1 MTAGGNNVGFAS
13 VIANCFVE
21 FAWSMAKCTNQVNAA
36 ESKADSTLQ
45 ETTTFLSHIQNRLA
59 DPTHARVI
67 LGYPYLVQA
76 GRDTPATK
84 VPATNVRMTEDKFRT
99 KRVETVNAWNKAH
112 TLKVT
117 YASTTT
123 LFTAHELEP
132 FFIGSD
138 NPPIDR

>member
-1 MTAGGNNVGFAS
+1 MDPHTGIVLMTAGGNNVGFAS

-84 VPATNVRMTEDKFRT
+84 GLFINEGVGSAVRGCG
-99 KRVETVNAWNKAH
+99 VAA
-112 TLKVT
+112 
-117 YASTTT
+117 
-123 LFTAHELEP
+123 
-132 FFIGSD
+132 G
-138 NPPIDR
+138 